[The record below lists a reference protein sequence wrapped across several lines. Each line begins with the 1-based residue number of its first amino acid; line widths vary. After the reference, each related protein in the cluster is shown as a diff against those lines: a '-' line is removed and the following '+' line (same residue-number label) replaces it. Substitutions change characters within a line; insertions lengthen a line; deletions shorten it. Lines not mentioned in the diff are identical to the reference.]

1 MKRELFYNFDFARR
15 IKDAESKGIEL
26 PPELLLPEVQKEPK
40 DSLLKVIYAP
50 DSRTGLPTGDLTYYV
65 SDKANP
71 QVKQFILDN
80 LLMDVSSA
88 KNPAIPEG
96 IDSTLAFDLMRKQGE
111 GVQEY
116 AERLN
121 QFSSDNKQYAQM
133 LYDKSRSV
141 PKASESTVDSE

>member
-1 MKRELFYNFDFARR
+1 MKRELLYNFDFARH
-15 IKDAESKGIEL
+15 IKSHEDAGYLDSPALDI
-26 PPELLLPEVQKEPK
+26 PEDNMKPK
-40 DSLLKVIYAP
+40 DSLLSVIYAP

-80 LLMDVSSA
+80 LLMDVSAA

-121 QFSSDNKQYAQM
+121 QFSVDNRNFAQM